1 MLLQDLSRNKKA
13 SVGLILVAL
22 SLIYI
27 VSKKFL
33 FRTVL
38 GRLLLVGGL
47 IATTKCNKMV
57 GLVLLIVIC
66 LAYSQLSPDFEN
78 MENPVPGSTT
88 AAGGNSTT
96 KTTTKTNT
104 SPKMLATPPTTSP
117 DTATVEEKKRKMVI
131 GKSAS
136 SLPTPPKDETSSAK
150 DVTGATSLKESFLG
164 FSRYY

>member
-47 IATTKCNKMV
+47 IATTNCNKML

-78 MENPVPGSTT
+78 MENPVPVSTT
-88 AAGGNSTT
+88 PTGAAGGN
-96 KTTTKTNT
+96 TTTKT
-104 SPKMLATPPTTSP
+104 SPKMPATPPTTSP

>member
-13 SVGLILVAL
+13 CVGLILVAL

-27 VSKKFL
+27 VSKRFL

-38 GRLLLVGGL
+38 GRLLLVVGL
-47 IATTKCNKMV
+47 VATTNCNKMV
-57 GLVLLIVIC
+57 GLILLIVIC
-66 LAYSQLSPDFEN
+66 LAYSQLCTDFEN
-78 MENPVPGSTT
+78 MENPVSTT
-88 AAGGNSTT
+88 PTAAAAGGN
-96 KTTTKTNT
+96 TN
-104 SPKMLATPPTTSP
+104 PKPKPQMPATPPTTSP